1 MTPTQTETSP
11 PSRESSESFPA
22 APPHHDKP
30 RKFRQIML
38 KAVMVLIVV
47 AGCVIGIHFYLHA
60 RGHESTDDA
69 YIAGHIIAIS
79 PRVATHVAKVHV
91 DDNEWVKAGD
101 LLVELAPEDFAAR
114 LGAAQAALEAA
125 QATFQSS
132 RIDVDLTTVTATSA
146 NDEAGANVETARAL
160 LETAQALAAASAS
173 QRDQARAQIESAT
186 AALAQA
192 EAEVD
197 AAKAQQ
203 QRDALD
209 LGRNRKLAG
218 SGAVSQQELD
228 HALASERMS
237 SANLA
242 AAEKKVQTQ
251 RAMVRQAEASLK
263 AAEDNMRQA
272 GAQVSARKAQ
282 LGESQ
287 ARLKGARTATQQVAK
302 SQSQTKVTQ
311 AEIDKAR
318 AEVEQA
324 RLNLSYTRIYAPTD
338 GFVTA
343 KAVKPGSYVQVGQSL
358 LAIVPH
364 ELWVVANF
372 KETQLTRMRPGQPVT
387 ITVDAYPGV
396 PFSGHVDSVQH
407 GTGAAFSLLPPENA
421 TGNFVKVVQRV
432 PVKIAFDPSGQSQ
445 RYLLVPGMS
454 VVPEVNIA
462 APARQAGDRLNAQVV
477 PNLATP
483 VRERAWPSIGAGKA
497 VSR

>member
-1 MTPTQTETSP
+1 
-11 PSRESSESFPA
+11 
-22 APPHHDKP
+22 
-30 RKFRQIML
+30 ML
-38 KAVMVLIVV
+38 KTAMVLLAV
-47 AGCVIGIHFYLHA
+47 AGCVIGIHCYLHA
-60 RGHESTDDA
+60 RSYESTDDA
-69 YIAGHIIAIS
+69 YITGHIIPIS
-79 PRVATHVAKVHV
+79 PRVAAHVARVHV

-101 LLVELAPEDFAAR
+101 LLVELAPEDFTAR
-114 LGAAQAALEAA
+114 LEAA
-125 QATFQSS
+125 QATLTAAQASFQSS
-132 RIDVDLTTVTATSA
+132 RIDVELTTVTATSVS
-146 NDEAGANVETARAL
+146 DEAGSNVETARAL
-160 LETAQALAAASAS
+160 LETALALAGASAS
-173 QRDQARAQIESAT
+173 QRDQARAQKESAA
-186 AALAQA
+186 AALDQA
-192 EAEVD
+192 ETEVA

-209 LGRNRKLAG
+209 LSRNRELAG

-237 SANLA
+237 SASLA
-242 AAEKKVQTQ
+242 SAEKKVQTQ
-251 RAMVRQAEASLK
+251 RAMVRQAEAGLK
-263 AAEDNMRQA
+263 AAEENMRQA
-272 GAQVSARKAQ
+272 GAQVAAHKAQ

-287 ARLKGARTATQQVAK
+287 ARLKAARTAPQQVAK

-318 AEVEQA
+318 AEAEQA

-338 GFVTA
+338 GYVTA
-343 KAVKPGSYVQVGQSL
+343 KAVEPGAYVQVGQSL

-364 ELWVVANF
+364 DLWVLANF

-396 PFSGHVDSVQH
+396 AFPGHVDSVQH

-432 PVKIAFDPSGQSQ
+432 PVKIAFDPSGQAQ
-445 RYLLVPGMS
+445 RYLLAPGMS

-462 APARQAGDRLNAQVV
+462 APARQTGERVSAQVV
-477 PNLATP
+477 PNLEATD
-483 VRERAWPSIGAGKA
+483 RDRTWPGTGASKA